1 MIKQQ
6 KLEDLIREKISFGN
20 PDVRGFYSLKCEC
33 CHDYKVRA
41 GFKFENNT
49 IGYNCWNC
57 STTGIYEEFSGSIS
71 RKMRKILNDFGI
83 DDSEINA
90 VVNSAFF
97 FKKPEQETL
106 TLAALKKVNTNTPTI
121 ALPAD
126 SFRLGTVDV
135 ALDMQ
140 VKLVE
145 YLVGR
150 KIDLDKYPFFFSTLD
165 RFKDRVIIPIYR
177 NGNLIYWQA
186 RSIHDWEKKRYDN
199 AITPKDAVIFNS
211 DKLNSF
217 TDIPLFVSEGVF
229 DAMMFDGVAMLG
241 SKFTDAK
248 LELLSRSRRRLVFP
262 IDKDMNGRKLAE
274 AVLSAGWEITFVP
287 DGASDINRSVQRFGR
302 AWTAQ
307 QLVKNIPKNADE
319 ARLAIELN
327 CGK

>member
-20 PDVRGFYSLKCEC
+20 PDVRGFYSLKCQC
-33 CHDYKVRA
+33 CNDYKVRA
-41 GFKFENNT
+41 GFKFENNI
-49 IGYNCWNC
+49 IGYNCFNC
-57 STTGIYEEFSGSIS
+57 STAGIYEEFSGSIS
-71 RKMRKILNDFGI
+71 RKMRKILNDYGI

-106 TLAALKKVNTNTPTI
+106 TLAALKKINTNTPTI
-121 ALPAD
+121 SLPPD
-126 SFRLGTVDV
+126 SYRLGEVDT

-145 YLVGR
+145 YLMNR
-150 KIDLDKYPFFFSTLD
+150 KIDLEKYPFFFSTQE
-165 RFKDRVIIPIYR
+165 RFKDRIIIPTYR

-186 RSIHDWEKKRYDN
+186 RSIHEHEKKRYDN
-199 AITPKDAVIFNS
+199 TTTSKDAVIFNV

-217 TDIPLFVSEGVF
+217 SDLPLFVSEGVF

-248 LELLSRSRRRLVFP
+248 LELLSRSRRRLIFP
-262 IDKDMNGRKLAE
+262 IDKDANGRKLAE
-274 AVLSAGWEITFVP
+274 AVLTAGWEITFVP
-287 DGASDINRSVQRFGR
+287 EGASDINSSVQRFGK

-307 QLVKNIPKNADE
+307 QLIKNIPKNADE
-319 ARLAIELN
+319 AKLAINLN
-327 CGK
+327 CGM